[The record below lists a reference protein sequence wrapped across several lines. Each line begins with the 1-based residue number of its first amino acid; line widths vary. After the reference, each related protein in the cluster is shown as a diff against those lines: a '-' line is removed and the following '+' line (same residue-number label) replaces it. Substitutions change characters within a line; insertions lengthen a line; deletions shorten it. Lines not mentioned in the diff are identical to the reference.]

1 MLGDDRFRKAA
12 RVVDDAKN
20 DEGTYASDSDAALAQ
35 SARAALVPFVVF
47 IMARIRLSGRSPTSN
62 DRRYDEVSG
71 QLGAS
76 SSVALLGCQKIDGA
90 ADTMGAGAGR
100 TEVSPRKDPRS
111 ERARKQILQSLDLP
125 VLKLRPRRIE
135 VGQRCRSVRS
145 TGIWT

>member
-12 RVVDDAKN
+12 RVVVDDAKN

-47 IMARIRLSGRSPTSN
+47 IMACIRLSGRSPTSN

-76 SSVALLGCQKIDGA
+76 SSSCPVALSKIERTQDAG
-90 ADTMGAGAGR
+90 GAGQ
-100 TEVSPRKDPRS
+100 TELSPRVALR
-111 ERARKQILQSLDLP
+111 RQI
-125 VLKLRPRRIE
+125 
-135 VGQRCRSVRS
+135 S
-145 TGIWT
+145 TQG